1 VNCFLL
7 SLEKCGELLA
17 YLGYDYYGPSVVN
30 KPPPLI
36 SSKVVALTYV
46 SNLVLCFS
54 KPLFCIAGPDPDS
67 VGFEVKERI
76 FKGVIFFGFSFG
88 FSFYFTLFNT
98 ASSAAPH
105 ILLFLRMQGS
115 ISGLLRL
122 WH

>member
-1 VNCFLL
+1 LL

-17 YLGYDYYGPSVVN
+17 YLGYDYYGPSVAN

-67 VGFEVKERI
+67 VVFEVKDRI
-76 FKGVIFFGFSFG
+76 FKSVIFLDFLLDFLFILRYSALLHLPPLI
-88 FSFYFTLFNT
+88 FYCF
-98 ASSAAPH
+98 
-105 ILLFLRMQGS
+105 
-115 ISGLLRL
+115 
-122 WH
+122 